1 MGNLHSLIDLFLHL
15 DKHLTDFANA
25 HQQGVYALLFA
36 IVFCETGL
44 IVTPLLPGDSLL
56 FAVGALAAAAGS
68 HINLPLVIVLLCLAA
83 NSGDLLNYSVGKALG
98 PKVFSRQKSWLLNPR
113 HLAEAQAFYE
123 RHGRGTIILARFV
136 PIIRTFA
143 PFVAGIGRMA
153 FSRFVLF
160 SVGGGALWVVSV
172 SMAGYCFGQ
181 IDAVKKHF
189 ELVVLAIVAVSLI
202 PAAVGFI
209 RSRGRKDEPTLE
221 PRGFEVKTTPLATV
235 AEEI

>member
-44 IVTPLLPGDSLL
+44 IVTPFLPGDSLL
-56 FAVGALAAAAGS
+56 FAVGALAAASGS

-98 PKVFSRQKSWLLNPR
+98 PKVFSGHKSWLLNR
-113 HLAEAQAFYE
+113 KHLAEAQAFYE
-123 RHGRGTIILARFV
+123 KYGRGTIILARFV

-160 SVGGGALWVVSV
+160 SIGGGALWVVSV
-172 SMAGYCFGQ
+172 SLAGYCFGQ

-189 ELVVLAIVAVSLI
+189 EFVVLAIIAVSLI
-202 PAAVGFI
+202 PAAVGFL
-209 RSRGRKDEPTLE
+209 RSRARKDESL
-221 PRGFEVKTTPLATV
+221 GFEAKPVSRLAAV
-235 AEEI
+235 GEEA